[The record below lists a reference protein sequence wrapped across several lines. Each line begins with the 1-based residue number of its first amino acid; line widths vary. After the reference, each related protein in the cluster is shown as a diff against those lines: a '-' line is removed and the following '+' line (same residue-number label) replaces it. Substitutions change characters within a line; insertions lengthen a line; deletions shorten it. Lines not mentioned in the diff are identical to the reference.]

1 MKVKK
6 DKVKLITLGCSKNLV
21 DSEFILSQLKS
32 NDIEIVDNEEDA
44 ENVIINT
51 CGFIEAAKQESIDTI
66 MRAVELK
73 SRGSLKN
80 VYVAGCLS
88 DRYKSELEKD
98 IPEVDKYFGAT
109 DKPQT
114 IFSIL
119 NELGVDYKKNLI
131 GERVLTTPSHF
142 AYLKI
147 SEGCDNPCSFC
158 AIPIMRGG
166 HRSKS
171 LQDILTEAQKLSSKG
186 VKELVIIGQD
196 TTYWGMDIDEYKKRN
211 ISIVLSELSKIK
223 GIEWI
228 RLMYAYPSRFP
239 SDLIETIRDTEN
251 ICKYI
256 DIPVQHISDNVLKSM
271 RRGITKKTLTDLLYR
286 LRNEIPG
293 IAIRTTLITGYPD
306 ETENDFNELL
316 EFVKEF
322 KFDRL
327 GVFTY
332 SHEDGTYAA
341 DIPDRI
347 PQKEKLNRQ
356 KILLDAQRLIS
367 IEKNLDSVG
376 KVIKVLIDR
385 KENDYYIGRSYK
397 DSPEIDQEIYINSME
412 LNTGEFY
419 DVRIFDAEEFDL
431 FGEIINNK

>member
-32 NDIEIVDNEEDA
+32 NDIEIVDNEVDA

-66 MRAVELK
+66 MRAVDLK
-73 SRGSLKN
+73 TKGKIKN

-88 DRYKSELEKD
+88 DRYLTELEKD

-131 GERVLTTPSHF
+131 GERILTTPSHF

-166 HRSKS
+166 HRSKP
-171 LQDILTEAQKLSSKG
+171 LQDILTEAQKLASKG

-196 TTYWGMDIDEYKKRN
+196 TTYWGMDIGEYKKR
-211 ISIVLSELSKIK
+211 SLSMVLSELSKIK

-239 SDLIETIRDTEN
+239 SDLISTIRDTEN
-251 ICKYI
+251 ICNYI

-271 RRGITKKTLTDLLYR
+271 RRGITKKTLSELLYK

-306 ETENDFNELL
+306 ESENDFNEML
-316 EFVKEF
+316 EFVKDF

-341 DIPDRI
+341 GIPDRI
-347 PQKEKLNRQ
+347 PQKEKQSRQ
-356 KILLDAQRLIS
+356 KILLDAQRSVS
-367 IEKNLDSVG
+367 IEKNLETVG

-397 DSPEIDQEIYINSME
+397 DSPEIDQEIYINSKE
-412 LNTGEFY
+412 LTKGEFY
-419 DVRIFDAEEFDL
+419 DVKIFDAEEFDL
-431 FGEIINNK
+431 FGEVIINK

>member
-6 DKVKLITLGCSKNLV
+6 DKIKLITLGCSKNLV
-21 DSEFILSQLKS
+21 DSEFILAQLKS
-32 NDIEIVDNEEDA
+32 NDIEIVEDESKA

-51 CGFIEAAKQESIDTI
+51 CGFIESAKQESIDTI
-66 MRAVELK
+66 MRAVDLK
-73 SRGSLKN
+73 TKGKIKN

-88 DRYKSELEKD
+88 DRYKTELEKD

-114 IFSIL
+114 ILGIL
-119 NELGVDYKKNLI
+119 NEIGVDYKKNLI
-131 GERVLTTPSHF
+131 GERSLTTPSHF

-158 AIPIMRGG
+158 AIPIMRGN
-166 HRSKS
+166 HKSKP
-171 LQDILTEAQKLSSKG
+171 LQEIIMEAQKLASKG
-186 VKELVIIGQD
+186 VKELVVIGQD
-196 TTYWGMDIDEYKKRN
+196 TTYWGFDLNKKR
-211 ISIVLSELSKIK
+211 SLSHVLSELSKIK

-239 SDLIETIRDTEN
+239 VDVIDTIKNTEN

-256 DIPVQHISDNVLKSM
+256 DIPIQHVSDNVLKSM
-271 RRGITKKTLTDLLYR
+271 RRGITKKSLVNLLEKI
-286 LRNEIPG
+286 RNEIPG
-293 IAIRTTLITGYPD
+293 IAIRTTLIVGYPD
-306 ETENDFNELL
+306 ETEKDFVELTD
-316 EFVKEF
+316 FVKEY

-341 DIPDRI
+341 NIPDRV
-347 PQKEKLNRQ
+347 PKKEKSERQRKILDIQREISILKNRQ
-356 KILLDAQRLIS
+356 S
-367 IEKNLDSVG
+367 IGNVF
-376 KVIKVLIDR
+376 KVLVDR

-397 DSPEIDQEIYINSME
+397 DAPEIDQEIYINNAN
-412 LNTGEFY
+412 LKAGEFY
-419 DVRIFDAEEFDL
+419 NVKIFDAEEFDL
-431 FGEIINNK
+431 FGEII

>member
-21 DSEFILSQLKS
+21 DSEFILAQLKS
-32 NDIEIVDNEEDA
+32 NDIEIVEDESKA

-66 MRAVELK
+66 LRAVDLK
-73 SRGSLKN
+73 LKGKIKN

-88 DRYKSELEKD
+88 DRYKDELEKD
-98 IPEVDKYFGAT
+98 IPDVDKYFGAT
-109 DKPQT
+109 DKPLT
-114 IFSIL
+114 ILGIL

-131 GERVLTTPSHF
+131 GERSLTTPSHF

-166 HRSKS
+166 HKSKP
-171 LQDILTEAQKLSSKG
+171 LQEILSEAQKLASKG
-186 VKELVIIGQD
+186 VKELVVIGQD
-196 TTYWGMDIDEYKKRN
+196 TTYWGFDLLEESERKRN
-211 ISIVLSELSKIK
+211 LSLVLSELAKIK

-239 SDLIETIRDTEN
+239 VDVIETINSHEN

-256 DIPVQHISDNVLKSM
+256 DIPIQHVTDNVLKSM
-271 RRGITKKTLTDLLYR
+271 RRGITKKSLVNLLEK
-286 LRNEIPG
+286 LRNEIKG
-293 IAIRTTLITGYPD
+293 ISIRTTLIVGYPD
-306 ETENDFNELL
+306 ETEKDFQELL
-316 EFVKEF
+316 EFVKVFRFE
-322 KFDRL
+322 RL

-341 DIPDRI
+341 NIPDRI
-347 PQKEKLNRQ
+347 PLKEKLLRQ
-356 KILLDAQRLIS
+356 KLILEAQREISVSNNKALIGKT
-367 IEKNLDSVG
+367 E
-376 KVIKVLIDR
+376 KVIIDR
-385 KENDYYIGRSYK
+385 IENEYYVGRSYR
-397 DSPEIDQEIYINSME
+397 DAPEIDQEIYINSNN
-412 LNTGEFY
+412 LNVGDFY
-419 DVRIFDAEEFDL
+419 NAKIFDAEEFDL
-431 FGEIINNK
+431 FAEII